1 MAVPVERHRRCC
13 VSKEPLHDLDVSA
26 CADRQRGR
34 GVPQTVRYQPSIP
47 DLVAGVVECP
57 AVFTERQES
66 ALTAGEHQGVRVG
79 GQLGM
84 EPAPNRLR
92 HWYVTIPLRLGRR
105 LNDALAGHRRRG
117 RSDGQHAIP
126 HMLAPQ
132 GNSLT
137 EP

>member
-1 MAVPVERHRRCC
+1 M
-13 VSKEPLHDLDVSA
+13 
-26 CADRQRGR
+26 
-34 GVPQTVRYQPSIP
+34 
-47 DLVAGVVECP
+47 
-57 AVFTERQES
+57 
-66 ALTAGEHQGVRVG
+66 AGEHQGVRVG